1 MSNPQAILI
10 LKTPPPKMRMQIVEE
25 KKQLEFAARSERA
38 RQFAA
43 DPMLPAAPVADVY
56 NINTRAA
63 VHHATNASSPEPLA
77 DSPTSPKKVTLDFNR
92 RFRSASE
99 YSDDSRKSSLSPVTR
114 TSRTMKA
121 FNFGSAVA
129 HSDEEEEIIES
140 AVYRTVC
147 AKKLAEAELP
157 VPEKKP
163 SRRYSQMGRNSI
175 SNSPSSPL
183 SPLLKSVSM
192 RPMPAEPMSI
202 EKMDGIRAVSTESMQ
217 TKIFQPSPLPGQVY
231 KCSPDLPATT
241 NSDSFL
247 SLAERPATAHTFF
260 SGAPSAAGI
269 DRGFVNTSEQFN
281 NDQSGNKSK
290 KVLPAKTGYDWLRNY
305 KCSMRK
311 CVSPITEGW
320 KRPDGGSE
328 QSGRMLAIFET
339 GFYIVGNFAQK

>member
-1 MSNPQAILI
+1 MI

-38 RQFAA
+38 RQSAT
-43 DPMLPAAPVADVY
+43 DPMLPAASVAEVY
-56 NINTRAA
+56 NINTQAA
-63 VHHATNASSPEPLA
+63 VHHAANASSPEALA

-121 FNFGSAVA
+121 FNFGSTVA
-129 HSDEEEEIIES
+129 HSDDEEEIIEF
-140 AVYRTVC
+140 ALYRTMC
-147 AKKLAEAELP
+147 TKKLADAELP

-163 SRRYSQMGRNSI
+163 SRRYSQIGRHSI

-183 SPLLKSVSM
+183 SPPLKSLSM
-192 RPMPAEPMSI
+192 RPMPTEPMSI
-202 EKMDGIRAVSTESMQ
+202 ERMDGIRAVSTESMQ
-217 TKIFQPSPLPGQVY
+217 TNIFQPSPLPGQVY
-231 KCSPDLPATT
+231 RCSPDPTATT

-247 SLAERPATAHTFF
+247 SLAERPATAHTVF
-260 SGAPSAAGI
+260 SGASSAAGI
-269 DRGFVNTSEQFN
+269 DRVLMSTSEQLN
-281 NDQSGNKSK
+281 NNQSGNNLK
-290 KVLPAKTGYDWLRNY
+290 KVSPAKTGYDWLRNY

-339 GFYIVGNFAQK
+339 GFYIVGNFALK